1 MLEYASPAQKQ
12 CHICFTY
19 QVGDCTK
26 QSQKKPY
33 NIVYA
38 WKWAEYQ
45 KEMTKPFPLHLD
57 PLDDHIPENE
67 MI

>member
-1 MLEYASPAQKQ
+1 MSYMLHLPGWWL
-12 CHICFTY
+12 H
-19 QVGDCTK
+19 K
-26 QSQKKPY
+26 QSQMKPY